1 MIGGAE
7 QIHNRHGTKSPD
19 PHRQAGGSALFKNMK
34 IGLKL
39 YLLMTLG
46 ALLAVT
52 IGWLGIDAM
61 QTYQKGVRLLD
72 RASQRALYSE
82 QVNEMIYAAVM
93 ESRGIY
99 MSSTREESEKYAD
112 PLVKD
117 LARLDGIMTGWDS
130 SIPEAERVQMEKAK
144 ARVAEF
150 ISFRNELIR
159 LSREATLPEARA
171 FGDNDANHN
180 NRKALNDEIK
190 VLADHNHLLIEEVT
204 KQTNDFFEQRLLTLI
219 IVAVVGVA
227 IGFAI
232 AIALVNRGITGPLAL
247 ITAAMTKLAGG
258 DTTGR
263 IPAVRRGDEIGDIA
277 KSVLFFQQQAIGA
290 NALTERVTDDV
301 RRIALAAGQ
310 ASSAV
315 SQVSDGSNLQLNSLK
330 KTAAALN
337 QSTLAI
343 ADVAKSTQLA
353 SEQARGA
360 AGLAGGGLQR
370 MAGMVVLVNEIAE
383 NSSRVRRIADAITR
397 IASQTNMLSL
407 NAAIEAARAGEQG
420 KGFAVVAEEVR
431 KLADNTGSLAQ
442 EIADLVNRATEQAGQ
457 GVAVADEVSV
467 KMQQIADS
475 VRESDKLVG
484 AIATAMEEQQMVVG
498 EINSSITE
506 LTRIGQSN
514 ATAAE
519 EITATMVDL
528 SKLAEHTRKEVEQF
542 KRSGA

>member
-1 MIGGAE
+1 
-7 QIHNRHGTKSPD
+7 
-19 PHRQAGGSALFKNMK
+19 MK

-46 ALLAVT
+46 AVLAGA
-52 IGWLGIDAM
+52 IGYLGIDAM
-61 QTYQKGVRLLD
+61 QTYQKGVKSLD

-82 QVNEMIYAAVM
+82 QVNEQIYAAVM

-99 MSSTREESEKYAD
+99 MSSTREDSEKYAQ
-112 PLVKD
+112 PLLDD
-117 LARLDGIMTGWDS
+117 LATLDGVMKSWEAL
-130 SIPEAERVQMEKAK
+130 IPDADRTQMALAK
-144 ARVAEF
+144 ARVDEF
-150 ISFRNELIR
+150 IGFRKELIR

-171 FGDNDANHN
+171 FGDNDANHA
-180 NRKALNDEIK
+180 NRKALNAEIK
-190 VLADHNHLLIEEVT
+190 VLADHNHQLIEDVT
-204 KQTNDFFEQRLLTLI
+204 RQTEDFFNGRLLTLVI
-219 IVAVVGVA
+219 IAAIGVTL
-227 IGFAI
+227 GFAI
-232 AIALVNRGITGPLAL
+232 AVIFVNQGITGPIAL
-247 ITAAMTKLAGG
+247 ITAAMTKLAAG

-263 IPAVRRGDEIGDIA
+263 IPAVRRGDEIGNIA

-360 AGLAGGGLQR
+360 AGLASGGLQR

-383 NSSRVRRIADAITR
+383 NSNRVRRIADAITR

-457 GVAVADEVSV
+457 GVAVADEVSA
-467 KMQQIADS
+467 KMQQIAES

-498 EINSSITE
+498 EINSSVTE

-542 KRSGA
+542 KRSAA

>member
-7 QIHNRHGTKSPD
+7 QIHNRHGAKSSNPQR
-19 PHRQAGGSALFKNMK
+19 PAGSRTLFKNMK

-46 ALLAVT
+46 ALLAGT

-61 QTYQKGVRLLD
+61 QTYQKRVKSLD

-82 QVNEMIYAAVM
+82 QVNEQIYAAVM

-99 MSSTREESEKYAD
+99 MSSTRDESEKYA
-112 PLVKD
+112 PLLLDD
-117 LARLDGIMTGWDS
+117 LDKLDGVMKRWDAL
-130 SIPEAERVQMEKAK
+130 IPEADRGQMEKAK
-144 ARVAEF
+144 ARVDEF
-150 ISFRNELIR
+150 IGFRKELIR

-180 NRKALNDEIK
+180 NRKGLNAEIK
-190 VLADHNHLLIEEVT
+190 VLVDHNHQLTEDVT
-204 KQTNDFFEQRLLTLI
+204 KQTEDFFNGRLTTLI
-219 IVAVVGVA
+219 AVALIGVTV
-227 IGFAI
+227 GFAI
-232 AIALVNRGITGPLAL
+232 AIILVNQGITGPLAL
-247 ITAAMTKLAGG
+247 ITAAMTKLAAG

-263 IPAVRRGDEIGDIA
+263 IPAVKRGDEIGDIA
-277 KSVLFFQQQAIGA
+277 RSVLFFQQQAVGA
-290 NALTERVTDDV
+290 TALTERVTDDV

-360 AGLAGGGLQR
+360 AGLASGGLQR

-383 NSSRVRRIADAITR
+383 NSNRVRRIADAITR

-420 KGFAVVAEEVR
+420 KGFAVVAEDVR

-498 EINSSITE
+498 EINSSVTE

-542 KRSGA
+542 KRSAA

>member
-1 MIGGAE
+1 MIDGAE
-7 QIHNRHGTKSPD
+7 QIHNRHRAKSSNP
-19 PHRQAGGSALFKNMK
+19 PQQAGGRALFKNMK

-39 YLLMTLG
+39 YLLMTLA
-46 ALLAVT
+46 ALLAGT

-61 QTYQKGVRLLD
+61 QTYQKGVKSLD

-82 QVNEMIYAAVM
+82 QVNEQIYAAVM

-99 MSSTREESEKYAD
+99 MSATREESEKYA
-112 PLVKD
+112 PLLLDD
-117 LARLDGIMTGWDS
+117 LDALDGIMKRWDAL
-130 SIPEAERVQMEKAK
+130 IPDAERAQMEKAK
-144 ARVAEF
+144 ARVNEF
-150 ISFRNELIR
+150 IEFRKELIR

-180 NRKALNDEIK
+180 NRKALNTEIK
-190 VLADHNHLLIEEVT
+190 ILTDHNHQLTEDVT
-204 KQTNDFFEQRLLTLI
+204 KQTEDFFNGRLTTLI
-219 IVAVVGVA
+219 TVALVGVS

-232 AIALVNRGITGPLAL
+232 AIILVNQGITGPLAL
-247 ITAAMTKLAGG
+247 ITAAMTKLAAG

-315 SQVSDGSNLQLNSLK
+315 SQVSDGSNLQLGSLK

-360 AGLAGGGLQR
+360 AGMASGGLQR

-383 NSSRVRRIADAITR
+383 NSNRVRRIADAITR

-457 GVAVADEVSV
+457 GVAVADEVSA
-467 KMQQIADS
+467 KMQQIAES

-498 EINSSITE
+498 EINSSVTE

-542 KRSGA
+542 KRSAA